1 MVDRQA
7 IADEIFSVSEGSLA
21 THKVWLLVN
30 FIERMLADRP
40 EAPAQTSCDNSS
52 GQKVIAVPSCVPA
65 PVCSKCGNTLGCVSC
80 YNETAN
86 ETREYRHHVLC
97 SGDRRFP
104 AGDPGHSCSCFELNP
119 PPVPPTFP
127 KERWTK
133 HEIAEAIRSNYHY
146 TEPGD
151 GELFI
156 TKILA
161 ALDPPKPKPKT
172 PEERVNAIL
181 VHHLGNEYVVKH
193 TIAAEI
199 VADHAA
205 ALAAKER
212 EWWVR
217 LGKFRKALDAAGLHG
232 HYNLLQ
238 EHFQDESG
246 KWEAKEREIETL
258 KAQVERA
265 EKSCSQLADGVV
277 RYKAQVERLSAPLSL
292 REYYDVSLMGDSNTQ
307 FDLLKRVIAARA
319 AEKGPSN
326 ER

>member
-65 PVCSKCGNTLGCVSC
+65 PVCSKCGNTLSCVSC
-80 YNETAN
+80 YNEA
-86 ETREYRHHVLC
+86 HA
-97 SGDRRFP
+97 P
-104 AGDPGHSCSCFELNP
+104 AP
-119 PPVPPTFP
+119 
-127 KERWTK
+127 
-133 HEIAEAIRSNYHY
+133 
-146 TEPGD
+146 
-151 GELFI
+151 
-156 TKILA
+156 
-161 ALDPPKPKPKT
+161 
-172 PEERVNAIL
+172 
-181 VHHLGNEYVVKH
+181 
-193 TIAAEI
+193 
-199 VADHAA
+199 
-205 ALAAKER
+205 LAAKER

>member
-119 PPVPPTFP
+119 PPAERTFTVEQWEKAVADEAAYQQMSLPSAFIPNLRFRLTAP
-127 KERWTK
+127 KPKMPDERVREILVGCGNTTK
-133 HEIAEAIRSNYHY
+133 KLYDIMALI
-146 TEPGD
+146 
-151 GELFI
+151 
-156 TKILA
+156 A
-161 ALDPPKPKPKT
+161 ALDPPKPKMPEKSVEVFSMGVNNEGDERVWVVLVDKNRDHPKT
-172 PEERVNAIL
+172 CYGLREDVAKAYGSTLR
-181 VHHLGNEYVVKH
+181 
-193 TIAAEI
+193 AE
-199 VADHAA
+199 
-205 ALAAKER
+205 LAKER
-212 EWWVR
+212 
-217 LGKFRKALDAAGLHG
+217 L
-232 HYNLLQ
+232 
-238 EHFQDESG
+238 
-246 KWEAKEREIETL
+246 
-258 KAQVERA
+258 
-265 EKSCSQLADGVV
+265 
-277 RYKAQVERLSAPLSL
+277 
-292 REYYDVSLMGDSNTQ
+292 
-307 FDLLKRVIAARA
+307 
-319 AEKGPSN
+319 
-326 ER
+326 